1 MGIFKKFALQFGK
14 PEGMLG
20 GIAGRLMASTNV
32 EKNKWTI
39 SLLNIQSS
47 DYVLEIGFG
56 PGIATELVSKVIHDG
71 HYVGIDYSDV
81 MLRQARK
88 RNKKALQEGK
98 VTLKLEE
105 VSNISPSDLKF
116 DTVFSVNSIIFWEDP
131 VNSLKRIR
139 KVMKP
144 KGLIAL
150 TVLPYMKGATEE
162 TSIKLGS
169 DISQYLKQA
178 GFSTIKTEL
187 KEMKPVAAIC
197 VLGVNQ

>member
-88 RNKKALQEGK
+88 RNKKGAA
-98 VTLKLEE
+98 
-105 VSNISPSDLKF
+105 
-116 DTVFSVNSIIFWEDP
+116 
-131 VNSLKRIR
+131 RR
-139 KVMKP
+139 K
-144 KGLIAL
+144 
-150 TVLPYMKGATEE
+150 
-162 TSIKLGS
+162 SH
-169 DISQYLKQA
+169 
-178 GFSTIKTEL
+178 IKT
-187 KEMKPVAAIC
+187 
-197 VLGVNQ
+197 GGS